1 MGTKTNMEVGVDPT
15 LLVKFKTLQNKIEE
29 TVRRM
34 DVSSKSIDIYRRKLQ
49 SDGKLPPDKLAQF
62 KILAMEYKKDSED
75 IVTMQEEFAAVQE
88 EINTQD
94 GGVIEVGN
102 LVYPG
107 VKVVVVD
114 ATLYVREIVK
124 NVRFVRD
131 GADVIA
137 RHMY

>member
-1 MGTKTNMEVGVDPT
+1 
-15 LLVKFKTLQNKIEE
+15 
-29 TVRRM
+29 
-34 DVSSKSIDIYRRKLQ
+34 
-49 SDGKLPPDKLAQF
+49 
-62 KILAMEYKKDSED
+62 MEYKKDSED

>member
-1 MGTKTNMEVGVDPT
+1 M
-15 LLVKFKTLQNKIEE
+15 
-29 TVRRM
+29 
-34 DVSSKSIDIYRRKLQ
+34 
-49 SDGKLPPDKLAQF
+49 
-62 KILAMEYKKDSED
+62 
-75 IVTMQEEFAAVQE
+75 QE